1 MSFRLTSM
9 TQYRDALLLIDMQN
23 AFFDEDGL
31 AEQQDEL
38 VEAANRLADGAREAE
53 IPIFIITTVHSRDES
68 TWTLGMLEAGE
79 GYLFSG
85 DEGTEVV
92 PGLDTSKTTRVEKTR
107 DSAWFATDLHLRL
120 TNLGVDR
127 IVLAGVS
134 THGCVG
140 QTARDAYAYNMRTT
154 IVTDAVGDHRT
165 DYHRQQL
172 EHLEQDGQAE
182 LATLEDVLKRWNV
195 SNDA

>member
-1 MSFRLTSM
+1 MS
-9 TQYRDALLLIDMQN
+9 QYRDALLLIDMQN

-53 IPIFIITTVHSRDES
+53 IPIFVITTVHSRDES

-79 GYLFSG
+79 GYLFNG

-120 TNLGVDR
+120 TNLKVNR
-127 IVLAGVS
+127 VVLAGVS
-134 THGCVG
+134 THGCIG
-140 QTARDAYAYNMRTT
+140 QTARDAYANNIRTA
-154 IVTDAVGDHRT
+154 IVTDAVGDSRD

-172 EHLEQDGQAE
+172 AHLEDDGQASMVTIDE
-182 LATLEDVLKRWNV
+182 ILTKWGG
-195 SNDA
+195 SQK